1 MCVICAAIPATAA
14 IGAKLNAD
22 QIHKEGSRRLPV
34 SKITAGVI
42 GFLVIAS
49 AMYHILRWENG

>member
-22 QIHKEGSRRLPV
+22 QIHKEESRRLPV
-34 SKITAGVI
+34 SKLTAGVI
-42 GFLVIAS
+42 GLLVIAS
-49 AMYHILRWENG
+49 AIYHMLHWEN

>member
-22 QIHKEGSRRLPV
+22 QIHKEESRRLPV
-34 SKITAGVI
+34 SKLTAVAI
-42 GFLVIAS
+42 GLLMVGS
-49 AMYHILRWENG
+49 AIYHTLRWEN